1 MDTEEDCG
9 GNESFDPAQAGAVAE
24 EEIKDETEI
33 TPDDGIPSV
42 DQAAADSGETK
53 ETEAEEAFDPSTAG
67 DTSLT
72 ETDPSTDDPF
82 CEIQITP
89 EYLYKN
95 PEKLE
100 FDRRVILK
108 GDGAGELAKAL
119 SEQEQKQ
126 ISEIYLIIYVKE
138 DKMVTEYYCAVAEG
152 QVICREMK
160 PEERL
165 RLMGSQIG
173 SQPETEMSITE
184 YIELA
189 KKKYQLNDENEK
201 EGETK

>member
-1 MDTEEDCG
+1 M
-9 GNESFDPAQAGAVAE
+9 
-24 EEIKDETEI
+24 
-33 TPDDGIPSV
+33 
-42 DQAAADSGETK
+42 SG
-53 ETEAEEAFDPSTAG
+53 AEEAFDPSTAG

-160 PEERL
+160 PVERL

-184 YIELA
+184 DIELA
-189 KKKYQLNDENEK
+189 TKKYQLNDENEK